1 MEYQAL
7 YRKYRPQTFDAV
19 YGQRHITRTLQ
30 SQVESGRVSHAYLF
44 TGTRGTGKTT
54 CAKLLAR
61 AVNCEHP
68 VNGNPCN
75 ECPSC
80 RGILDGSILDV
91 LELDAASNTG
101 VDNMRAI
108 LEETTYPPA
117 NVRRRV
123 YIIDEVHMLSAG
135 AFNALLKTLEEPPEY
150 VMFILATTELHRVAA
165 TILSR
170 CQRFDFK
177 RVEQREIAANI
188 SGIAEREAFRIA
200 PRALELLSKL
210 ADGSVRDSLSL
221 LERCLIG
228 HEGDTLEES
237 DVIDAMGISSNESL
251 HAIVSAIAAQ
261 DASAALLSLD
271 RIYMDGR
278 DIRSSLE
285 RLAAYFRDVLL
296 YQTAPD
302 AAAALSSPGFDRDA
316 LLADAK
322 RFSPRHVMDITSLL
336 QKTVDAMQR
345 ASGGRLDA
353 ELCLIRLCTPAV
365 SAGDPTELAG
375 RLAALETKLAS
386 GAFTLSAASAAPAPA
401 PAPQPAPPPKA
412 EPQPEPVPQ
421 PAPEPQRMDDDDC
434 PFPLT
439 DDDAPPP
446 TEQDYVAPAS
456 PAPAPAP
463 RPAPAKAEAEPAPA
477 PRPAARAEI
486 PSETKVAI
494 IKALSGVLPR
504 SVYTYLTLAK
514 MYRDGNTLTLGTEG
528 ELSASLLDKAD
539 VRTAVAGAASKIL
552 NETVT
557 VRVASAEKEKRR
569 ASAFDG
575 FDQIMQEGQ
584 DAGLPIELK

>member
-1 MEYQAL
+1 MYQAY
-7 YRKYRPQTFDAV
+7 YRKYRPQTFDTV
-19 YGQRHITRTLQ
+19 YGQRHITETLKH
-30 SQVESGRVSHAYLF
+30 QVSSGRVSHAYLF

-80 RGILDGSILDV
+80 RGIMDGSILDV

-177 RVEQREIAANI
+177 RVEPREIAANI
-188 SGIAEREAFRIA
+188 SAIAEKEQFQIT
-200 PRALELLSKL
+200 PKALELLAKL
-210 ADGSVRDSLSL
+210 ADGSMRDSLSL
-221 LERCLIG
+221 LERCIMG
-228 HEGDTLEES
+228 CEGNVLDEDT
-237 DVIDAMGISSNESL
+237 VIDAMGISSNESL
-251 HAIVSAIAAQ
+251 LSIVDAIAGQ
-261 DASAALLSLD
+261 NASAALLALD

-302 AAAALSSPGFDRDA
+302 AAPGLSSPGFDHDT
-316 LLADAK
+316 LLRDAK
-322 RFSPRHVMDITSLL
+322 RFSPRHVMDITSAL

-345 ASGGRLDA
+345 SSGGRLEA
-353 ELCLIRLCTPAV
+353 ELCLISLCSPQV
-365 SAGDPTELAG
+365 SSGDPEAIAG

-386 GAFTLSAASAAPAPA
+386 GAFTVSMHTDAAPVVQ
-401 PAPQPAPPPKA
+401 QPAPSAYPRA
-412 EPQPEPVPQ
+412 EAGSTE
-421 PAPEPQRMDDDDC
+421 DDC
-434 PFPLT
+434 PFPL

-446 TEQDYVAPAS
+446 PGDMDAPPEPVDTPNVLS
-456 PAPAPAP
+456 EK
-463 RPAPAKAEAEPAPA
+463 RPAHPVPKSGMGDL
-477 PRPAARAEI
+477 RREI
-486 PSETKVAI
+486 PSESKVAI
-494 IKALSGVLPR
+494 LKALSGVLSR
-504 SVYTYLTLAK
+504 SAYTHLTLSK
-514 MYRDGNTLTLGTEG
+514 MYYEDHKLTLVVEG
-528 ELSASLLDKAD
+528 EISMMLLDKAE
-539 VRTAVAGAASKIL
+539 VRTTIAGAAS
-552 NETVT
+552 
-557 VRVASAEKEKRR
+557 RVLGGHCMVLVSSAERGQKK

-575 FDQIMQEGQ
+575 FDAIMKDGRA
-584 DAGLPIELK
+584 AGVKIETKS